1 MKLSRY
7 AFALIL
13 IALVSSCTI
22 ASAPKTLSE
31 PHPGCAL
38 EPVKDGPLANFEAE
52 FAEKHGTQK
61 SGFLLLDI
69 SGESLR
75 QRLMLID
82 EARYSLDIKYF

>member
-1 MKLSRY
+1 
-7 AFALIL
+7 
-13 IALVSSCTI
+13 
-22 ASAPKTLSE
+22 
-31 PHPGCAL
+31 
-38 EPVKDGPLANFEAE
+38 VKDGPLANFEAE